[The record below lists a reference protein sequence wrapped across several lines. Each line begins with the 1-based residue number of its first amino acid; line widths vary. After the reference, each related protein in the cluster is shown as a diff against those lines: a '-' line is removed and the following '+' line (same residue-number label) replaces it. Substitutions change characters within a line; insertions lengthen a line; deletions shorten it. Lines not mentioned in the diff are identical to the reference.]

1 VDDDEEA
8 DGDDDNGL
16 DAVDMQ
22 LAAVSVL
29 QRGSWPSA
37 GTLHLDES
45 QLSAVQTALTKRI
58 AIVQGP
64 PGTGK
69 TYIGLKVVQVAR
81 CVYFQRTGCPK
92 KCTPLR
98 IFQSD
103 YYAVDRYTYTHKNAV
118 NYKSCIKR

>member
-1 VDDDEEA
+1 MDDEEEA

-22 LAAVSVL
+22 LAAVPVL

-45 QLSAVQTALTKRI
+45 QLRAVQTALTKRI

-81 CVYFQRTGCPK
+81 CVYF
-92 KCTPLR
+92 
-98 IFQSD
+98 
-103 YYAVDRYTYTHKNAV
+103 
-118 NYKSCIKR
+118 